1 MRPREKRSIASA
13 CTRPALRFQLSML
26 TISSEIDHSMFVLTV
41 DLWNEAG
48 TQEVNLV
55 RSSAGTPSISST
67 TTYSY
72 TALNAS
78 FNGSNDS
85 NAVQYH
91 PPTPLIVI
99 QNMPNLR
106 GSRTCRIMLLRHLA
120 MPKVRPSNSTQ
131 DDALTNP
138 TSAYLVVLS
147 ERLVWASCAVL
158 PVTPIPT

>member
-1 MRPREKRSIASA
+1 
-13 CTRPALRFQLSML
+13 ML

-91 PPTPLIVI
+91 PPNP
-99 QNMPNLR
+99 PN
-106 GSRTCRIMLLRHLA
+106 RHPEYA
-120 MPKVRPSNSTQ
+120 QSSGVSYVQDYAAPPPGYAQGPS
-131 DDALTNP
+131 
-138 TSAYLVVLS
+138 
-147 ERLVWASCAVL
+147 E
-158 PVTPIPT
+158 